1 MMKAYSLAFFRANK
15 IKTLALCLSL
25 AFYFALVV
33 IAATLHRSIPE
44 IARLPLKQIGVQ
56 TIVQKNGE
64 IPSRMVGAIFPH
76 SNGPVSAEQFS
87 RLAGLPFV
95 EEADLGLYFWYFD
108 EVFFKAGLGVDQK
121 YKIFTGILEKNI
133 GQGALH
139 LGQNRIVITATFSAK
154 HGLAIGDS
162 VALGDRTYA
171 VSGILRPNI
180 SGNIIPADFYMD
192 LNDALEVA
200 RDSVEMRNIYRLD
213 DGDFGNV
220 VLLRGDPDWQG
231 DKEKLIREVDEK
243 LLVFSE
249 KTFTR
254 EISEQLGIISTAGR
268 LLFLILGGIL
278 AVAFGLLTIYN
289 LKSREREIA
298 ILRMLGWRI
307 LDLKKQFIGENF
319 ILLCASIL
327 FGSGLTVAGLSLLG
341 RQTVSMELPWD
352 ISARPHFLPEENSI
366 ERVVSANLPVHFDF
380 SIFLFS
386 TACFFLLFLAVSLF
400 CFRRIKKIKP
410 NEFTA

>member
-1 MMKAYSLAFFRANK
+1 MMKAYSFAYFRANK

-25 AFYFALVV
+25 ALYFALVV

-64 IPSRMVGAIFPH
+64 IPAQMAGAIFPH
-76 SNGPVSAEQFS
+76 SNGPVSTEQFS
-87 RLAGLPFV
+87 RLAALPFV
-95 EEADLGLYFWYFD
+95 EEADMGLYFWYFD
-108 EVFFKAGLGVDQK
+108 AAFFKAGLGVDQK

-133 GQGALH
+133 DQGALQ
-139 LGQNRIVITATFSAK
+139 LGQNRIVITAAFSTK
-154 HGLAIGDS
+154 HGLTVGDT
-162 VALGDRTYA
+162 VILGDRTYT

-180 SGNIIPADFYMD
+180 SGNIIPADLYMGM
-192 LNDALEVA
+192 NDALEVA
-200 RDSVEMRNIYRLD
+200 RDSVEMQKIYRLD
-213 DGDFGNV
+213 DGEFGNV
-220 VLLRGDPDWQG
+220 VLLRGDPAWQG
-231 DKEKLIREVDEK
+231 DKEKLIKEVDEK
-243 LLVFSE
+243 LLIFSE

-254 EISEQLGIISTAGR
+254 EISEQLGIISSAGR
-268 LLFLILGGIL
+268 LLFIILGGIL
-278 AVAFGLLTIYN
+278 TLSFGLLTIYN

-327 FGSGLTVAGLSLLG
+327 VGSGLTLVGLFLLS

-352 ISARPHFLPEENSI
+352 ISARPHFLPEENSL
-366 ERVVSANLPVHFDF
+366 ERVISAPLPVHLDI
-380 SIFLFS
+380 SIFVA
-386 TACFFLLFLAVSLF
+386 TAIGFLLLFLAVSLF
-400 CFRRIKKIKP
+400 CFRRIKKINP
-410 NEFTA
+410 SEFTT